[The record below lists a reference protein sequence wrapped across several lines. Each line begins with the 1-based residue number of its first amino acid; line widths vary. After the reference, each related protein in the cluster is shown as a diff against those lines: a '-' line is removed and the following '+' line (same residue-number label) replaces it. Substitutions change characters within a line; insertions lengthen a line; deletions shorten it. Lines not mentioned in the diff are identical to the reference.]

1 MNMWLRWVEKEFI
14 QNFNKD
20 AMKISTWK
28 SEKEI
33 DITIKV
39 VRMGG
44 GWNWHG
50 AIPIKYHQP

>member
-1 MNMWLRWVEKEFI
+1 MWLRWVEKECI

-20 AMKISTWK
+20 ALKISTWK

-39 VRMGG
+39 LRMGG
-44 GWNWHG
+44 GWNWRR
-50 AIPIKYHQP
+50 ANSIKYRQP